1 MRCSI
6 SFLRNKLPALFILS
20 IRGFCA
26 QDGSGRHCSL
36 LVLKQDS
43 NHFADTQGFNASTD
57 TDVLSQAE
65 DLAFKLDSNVVQD
78 KVGMGRI
85 CEENSM

>member
-1 MRCSI
+1 MSCSI
-6 SFLRNKLPALFILS
+6 SFLRNKLTALFILRM
-20 IRGFCA
+20 RGFCA

-43 NHFADTQGFNASTD
+43 NHFAEPQGFNASTD

-65 DLAFKLDSNVVQD
+65 DLAFKLASSVVQD
-78 KVGMGRI
+78 KEGMGR
-85 CEENSM
+85 

>member
-6 SFLRNKLPALFILS
+6 SFLRNKLTALFILS

-43 NHFADTQGFNASTD
+43 NHFVDIQGLNASTD

-65 DLAFKLDSNVVQD
+65 DLAFKLASNVVQD
-78 KVGMGRI
+78 KVGIGEKM
-85 CEENSM
+85 